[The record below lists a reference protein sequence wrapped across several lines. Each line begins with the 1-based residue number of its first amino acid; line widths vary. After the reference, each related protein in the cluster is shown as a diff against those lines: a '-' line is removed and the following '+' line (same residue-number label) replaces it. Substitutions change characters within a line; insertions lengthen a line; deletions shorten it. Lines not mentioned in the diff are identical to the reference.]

1 MVDRYHPLYAGR
13 AFFRS
18 VQRDIQCFTK
28 NDRAWLRAVYR
39 ACGQGSDLTTEDVDA
54 VAQGRVW
61 HGEKA
66 LSLGL
71 VDELGDLETAANVTA
86 ELAGLSEWSLRY
98 LSAPVDP
105 RQEILR
111 QLLQGA
117 FPLGDGITPIES
129 VISSGRKDLRV
140 LSCSTTNELPT
151 PSVWSARVKTS
162 KYRSCKFATDNH
174 PFSVTLDFTRLQ
186 YSRVIRLISCAL
198 SRIPIKFGNVI
209 KATVIAEMSHIRLV
223 STTVAKKKPLT

>member
-1 MVDRYHPLYAGR
+1 M
-13 AFFRS
+13 S
-18 VQRDIQCFTK
+18 
-28 NDRAWLRAVYR
+28 
-39 ACGQGSDLTTEDVDA
+39 TEDVDA

-129 VISSGRKDLRV
+129 VISSGRKGLESIKLLNDKRAAYAICLE
-140 LSCSTTNELPT
+140 C
-151 PSVWSARVKTS
+151 AGK
-162 KYRSCKFATDNH
+162 
-174 PFSVTLDFTRLQ
+174 DF
-186 YSRVIRLISCAL
+186 
-198 SRIPIKFGNVI
+198 
-209 KATVIAEMSHIRLV
+209 
-223 STTVAKKKPLT
+223 